1 MRNDIVDELEFPF
14 AMNQAERMSPLWTKI
29 REEVEKKLAAL
40 RIKNDD
46 ETLTEAQTAALRGQ
60 IKFAKYLL
68 GLGDDPT
75 PIDE

>member
-1 MRNDIVDELEFPF
+1 MRNDVVDDLEFPF
-14 AMNQAERMSPLWTKI
+14 ALNQAERKGPLWAKI
-29 REEVEKKLAAL
+29 SEEVEKKLAQL

-75 PIDE
+75 PLDQ

>member
-1 MRNDIVDELEFPF
+1 MRNNTVDDLEFPF
-14 AMNQAERMSPLWTKI
+14 AMNQAERMSPLWSKLS
-29 REEVEKKLAAL
+29 EEIEKKLAAL

-75 PIDE
+75 PLDQ